1 MHDFTPLESGA
12 PRQITPTTP
21 ADHFEVLTR
30 AVFNAG
36 ISWQVVQAHWS
47 AIADAFADFDPD
59 TVAGYDEQDVERL
72 VADERL
78 IQSHGKLA
86 AIPDNARTFV
96 RLAGENAGFDTWLR
110 GVGDYDARE
119 RALAGSSGT
128 SASSARTGPSTRC
141 AWTSPTTGSGR
152 APGGARSRCDC
163 ATTDRARTTGASHGA
178 R

>member
-96 RLAGENAGFDTWLR
+96 HLVGEHDGFDTWLA

-119 RALAGSSGT
+119 RALCRQFRYIGEFGAYWSQYT
-128 SASSARTGPSTRC
+128 LQMDVPDYRE
-141 AWTSPTTGSGR
+141 W
-152 APGGARSRCDC
+152 ARSRG
-163 ATTDRARTTGASHGA
+163 RTLPAGLRGDD
-178 R
+178 

>member
-36 ISWQVVQAHWS
+36 ISWRVVQAHWA
-47 AIADAFADFDPD
+47 AIADAFADFDPGI
-59 TVAGYDEQDVERL
+59 VAGYDEHDVERL

-78 IQSHGKLA
+78 IQSRGKLA

-96 RLAGENAGFDTWLR
+96 RLASEHDGFDTWLD

-119 RALAGSSGT
+119 RALCRRFKYIGEFGAYWSQYTLGMEVPDYRDWAQSRG
-128 SASSARTGPSTRC
+128 RTLPAALRDDG
-141 AWTSPTTGSGR
+141 
-152 APGGARSRCDC
+152 
-163 ATTDRARTTGASHGA
+163 
-178 R
+178 

>member
-36 ISWQVVQAHWS
+36 ISWRVVQAHWP
-47 AIADAFADFDPD
+47 ATADAFADFDPEV
-59 TVAGYDEQDVERL
+59 VAGYDDQDVERL

-78 IQSHGKLA
+78 IQSRGKLA
-86 AIPDNARTFV
+86 AIPHNARTFV
-96 RLAGENAGFDTWLR
+96 RLAGEHDGFDTWLA

-119 RALAGSSGT
+119 RALCKEFKYIGEFGAYWSQYTLGMDVPDY
-128 SASSARTGPSTRC
+128 RE
-141 AWTSPTTGSGR
+141 W
-152 APGGARSRCDC
+152 ARSRG
-163 ATTDRARTTGASHGA
+163 RTLPAGLADGD
-178 R
+178 